1 MRHHS
6 ITTIGLHNIPVSN
19 LSCLS
24 IMFPRHDQDYTV
36 FENPMYNNLQITING
51 RNVPDE
57 VVDTT
62 DARFLHYQLVA
73 SDIDCIAFNALK
85 SMKIQ

>member
-1 MRHHS
+1 MIK
-6 ITTIGLHNIPVSN
+6 ITQFSRILCTTTSKK
-19 LSCLS
+19 
-24 IMFPRHDQDYTV
+24 R
-36 FENPMYNNLQITING
+36 ING
-51 RNVPDE
+51 KNVPDE